1 MSSAVTFP
9 ADGDISVRTKGIN
22 VDVKYAVG
30 TTLDPYT
37 GTYYLNDAELIGDVG
52 AATRYLK
59 QLLGAMVETGVS
71 AQWTKI
77 ALALKGSPIPYVKL
91 GFLPEAYQWETLRTE
106 ALASLKTSPDLQMM
120 MASFAPEDALL
131 VEHLLLADD
140 PLNLQVL
147 TDLKLSYQRKSV
159 VEWLFP
165 QMDTMLFMD
174 LTDPEVLAQV
184 KAYLS

>member
-1 MSSAVTFP
+1 VTFP
-9 ADGDISVRTKGIN
+9 ADGDISVRTKAIN